1 MRKLLC
7 GMGELYACLWMTLL
21 VAAGGLASCQ
31 PPETRKGEDV
41 LLARVY
47 NQELYLSELKDMIPP
62 GLSPEDSMEMIGA
75 FVDRWVREAVLME
88 EAERAVPKDLNIDKL
103 VRDYRASLI
112 RHSYEKRLVEQM
124 LDSVVTE
131 QEIRDFYE
139 QSKEQFRLEEPVV
152 RCHFIKAPLSA
163 PRLDEVD
170 AWWAARDSASWEK
183 LKLWAQS
190 HAHVALLSDSTWYK
204 YSEVVAS
211 LPPDMVNEN
220 DPSRHEE
227 FVKDEEGYRYYFR
240 LLEWYPAGEVPPVA
254 YVRDKIVR
262 TILHRRKQKLLD
274 EVREQMYQK
283 ALRHNEI
290 EIFTQWARGE
300 GQ

>member
-1 MRKLLC
+1 MIGIWNLHASIA
-7 GMGELYACLWMTLL
+7 GMVLLL
-21 VAAGGLASCQ
+21 VVAMLASCQ
-31 PPETRKGEDV
+31 PPEQGQKDDV

-62 GLSPEDSMEMIGA
+62 GLSPEDSMEMIEA

-103 VRDYRASLI
+103 VRDYRASLV
-112 RHSYEKRLVEQM
+112 RHSYEKRLVEQK
-124 LDSVVTE
+124 LDSVVTD

-170 AWWAARDSASWEK
+170 AWWASRDSASWEK

-190 HAHVALLSDSTWYK
+190 YAHVALLSDSTWYK

-211 LPPDMVNEN
+211 LPPRMIDED
-220 DPSRHEE
+220 DPSRHET
-227 FVKDEEGYRYYFR
+227 FVKDQEGYRYYFR
-240 LLEWYPAGEVPPVA
+240 LLEWYPAGAVPPVS

-290 EIFTQWARGE
+290 EIFTHWTSGG

>member
-7 GMGELYACLWMTLL
+7 GMARTWIVLLL
-21 VAAGGLASCQ
+21 VAAGWASCQ
-31 PPETRKGEDV
+31 PPEDAKADDV

-62 GLSPEDSMEMIGA
+62 GLSPEDSMEMIEA

-124 LDSVVTE
+124 LDSVVTDE
-131 QEIRDFYE
+131 EIRDFYE

-170 AWWAARDSASWEK
+170 AWWAARDSASREK
-183 LKLWAQS
+183 LKLWAQRYA
-190 HAHVALLSDSTWYK
+190 HAALLSDSTWYK
-204 YSEVVAS
+204 YSEVAAS
-211 LPPDMVNEN
+211 LPPGMVDED
-220 DPSRHEE
+220 DPSRHED
-227 FVKDEEGYRYYFR
+227 FVKDDEGYRYYFR

-262 TILHRRKQKLLD
+262 TILHRRKQVLLD

-290 EIFTQWARGE
+290 EIFTQWARRRE